1 MILIRTCSGLC
12 NRLRTMAAGLRL
24 AREFNTKCHVFWRL
38 DREMNA
44 RFTDLFELPCDLI
57 VHESEPESL
66 LSRLLFNPR
75 NHIATMP
82 DSRDRYVERALHSKG
97 RGLLAHTD
105 FTDFYSSHDFSWLCP
120 KPKIMACIENA
131 KHALGEHLIGLHIRR
146 TDNAMSIQYSPLSL
160 FEAQIESNLRE
171 DPSHRFFLASDDVLT
186 KKILQE
192 KYGGCILTR
201 SNVAARNETNGVLD
215 AVIDLFLLSSCEK
228 IYGSYY
234 SSFSQTAAFIGNIP
248 FEQLIIKGV

>member
-24 AREFNTKCHVFWRL
+24 AREFNKKCHVFWRL

-44 RFTDLFELPCDLI
+44 RFTDLFELPHDLI

-82 DSRDRYVERALHSKG
+82 ESRGKYVERALHYKG
-97 RGLLAHTD
+97 SGLLAHTD
-105 FTDFYSSHDFSWLCP
+105 FTDFYPSHDFSWLCP
-120 KPKIMACIENA
+120 KTTIKARIE
-131 KHALGEHLIGLHIRR
+131 KERHALGERLIGLHIRR

-171 DPSHRFFLASDDVLT
+171 DPSHRFFLASDDALT
-186 KKILQE
+186 KKVLQE
-192 KYGGCILTR
+192 KYGSCILTR
-201 SNVAARNETNGVLD
+201 SHVAARNDANGVLD

-234 SSFSQTAAFIGNIP
+234 SSFTQTAAFIGDVP
-248 FEQLIIKGV
+248 FEQLTIKGV